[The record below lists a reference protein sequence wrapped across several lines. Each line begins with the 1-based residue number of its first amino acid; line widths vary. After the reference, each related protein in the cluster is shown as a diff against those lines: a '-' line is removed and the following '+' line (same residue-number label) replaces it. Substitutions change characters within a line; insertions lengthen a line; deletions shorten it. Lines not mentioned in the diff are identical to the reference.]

1 MEQAG
6 KIKATTMSFLPGI
19 FRDKAGF
26 SSLHGV
32 A

>member
-6 KIKATTMSFLPGI
+6 KIKATAMSFLPRI
-19 FRDKAGF
+19 CRDKAGF

-32 A
+32 V